1 MARSLRQLDVKFN
14 PPSAQHPL
22 RRQEIRQI
30 EPPKCHGRTV
40 TDGFSMKT
48 QTATQSR
55 QAVAYFMM
63 KKMKQL
69 QYSLVRYL

>member
-1 MARSLRQLDVKFN
+1 LTLNSIRHPRSTLFVGKKFAK
-14 PPSAQHPL
+14 SSY
-22 RRQEIRQI
+22 R
-30 EPPKCHGRTV
+30 KYHGRAV
-40 TDGFSMKT
+40 TDSFSMKT